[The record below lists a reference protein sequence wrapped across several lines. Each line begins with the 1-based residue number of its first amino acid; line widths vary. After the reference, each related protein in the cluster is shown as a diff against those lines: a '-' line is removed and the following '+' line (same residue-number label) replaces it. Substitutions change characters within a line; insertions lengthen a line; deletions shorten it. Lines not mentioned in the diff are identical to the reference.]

1 MKTHRY
7 FIAIF
12 LAIFL
17 AGCSISENLE
27 DGYQAGDIAE
37 GTIENYR
44 FYCSAPFVGLRA
56 VGRVFIALLGGVTV
70 PDTCKLIDEIR
81 EQKSAWVVGI
91 GDFHSK
97 KVLPSTSRHTGR
109 KHAELL

>member
-1 MKTHRY
+1 MKTTRY
-7 FIAIF
+7 LMVIC

-81 EQKSAWVVGI
+81 EQKSAWIVGSDGAQI
-91 GDFHSK
+91 K
-97 KVLPSTSRHTGR
+97 KVLPGTS
-109 KHAELL
+109 